1 MTAAERLRNALDD
14 PGFYVGEASM
24 EGPTDAWDVITA
36 AASERLAQLE
46 TDPELVE
53 RIADVLS
60 GIEVT
65 PSQHHPS
72 EMIDWARSVLV
83 AITTPTPGAE

>member
-46 TDPELVE
+46 ADPELVE
-53 RIADVLS
+53 RIEAALRRQA
-60 GIEVT
+60 GFEKKALEIL
-65 PSQHHPS
+65 
-72 EMIDWARSVLV
+72 A
-83 AITTPTPGAE
+83 AISTPTPGAE